1 MRPLSFSL
9 TLELKKKK
17 KKQSSRF
24 EMRQTCAINFTFCI
38 PLTYRFS
45 GFASAS
51 LQLMIKETKPKLT
64 FLP

>member
-9 TLELKKKK
+9 TLELKK

>member
-1 MRPLSFSL
+1 MQNAKLDES
-9 TLELKKKK
+9 
-17 KKQSSRF
+17 QD
-24 EMRQTCAINFTFCI
+24 AINFLFCI